1 MIKLV
6 LAIVSQ
12 STKCSDLRKQYLK
25 HLNFCLNILY
35 LEKDESCKQHHIRI
49 DIPYLEKRTLRG
61 RYSNSLVID
70 AGSQFS
76 LRACSQAS

>member
-1 MIKLV
+1 L
-6 LAIVSQ
+6 
-12 STKCSDLRKQYLK
+12 
-25 HLNFCLNILY
+25 H
-35 LEKDESCKQHHIRI
+35 ESCKQHHIRI

-76 LRACSQAS
+76 LRDCLQANSLLD